1 MLKQLLK
8 KLIGDKAEGD
18 MKDIRPVVSA
28 VHAAETEIR
37 TLSDDA
43 LRGKTATL
51 KTRIAEHTLAQTQE
65 AEALREKAA
74 AMGEVD
80 LEAKEAVYEALD
92 ALDKEINVSI
102 EEVLEEIMPEAFAVV
117 KETARRLSENHQLNV
132 EATDWDRDIA
142 ARRGGVQIEG
152 DRAIWSNKW
161 MAAGSEVE
169 WNMIHYDVQLVGGAA
184 LHRGKVAEMQTGE
197 GKTLVATL
205 PMFLNALP
213 GKAFTWSQSTIT
225 WRAVTRNG
233 WLRFLSSTACALI
246 ASISTSPIVNREGKR
261 IARTSHTAPT
271 MSSVLTI
278 SAITWRSDRSNW
290 FSASTIT
297 GSSMKWILS

>member
-184 LHRGKVAEMQTGE
+184 LHRGKVKRWWQRFRCSS
-197 GKTLVATL
+197 TLF
-205 PMFLNALP
+205 PE
-213 GKAFTWSQSTIT
+213 KAFTWSQSTIT

-278 SAITWRSDRSNW
+278 SAITWRSDQSNW